1 MRSSLLRSSR
11 WGLWTADDRDHA
23 LRLPARADQ
32 ASPRRP
38 AARQLCRSG
47 RRSGFVRAPAVVR
60 LRGRPY
66 VCRDHF
72 QPIVSADPGGDI
84 HPHGARLRS
93 HHDRDRCAP
102 RRCALRSGRRESGP
116 GGSDIRPDDR
126 VADPGRRRCGGRGP
140 DRGGV
145 FALRGSRATAYRDF
159 ERAILVDLFLA
170 SRSHFSTSV
179 SEPRS
184 RCSST

>member
-1 MRSSLLRSSR
+1 MGTL
-11 WGLWTADDRDHA
+11 TADERDHA

-47 RRSGFVRAPAVVR
+47 RRSDFVRAPAVVR

-66 VCRDHF
+66 IWRDHF

-93 HHDRDRCAP
+93 HHDRDRRAP
-102 RRCALRSGRRESGP
+102 RRCALRSGRREAALEEATS
-116 GGSDIRPDDR
+116 SRTIASLIQA
-126 VADPGRRRCGGRGP
+126 VAGVVAGVLIVR
-140 DRGGV
+140 GV